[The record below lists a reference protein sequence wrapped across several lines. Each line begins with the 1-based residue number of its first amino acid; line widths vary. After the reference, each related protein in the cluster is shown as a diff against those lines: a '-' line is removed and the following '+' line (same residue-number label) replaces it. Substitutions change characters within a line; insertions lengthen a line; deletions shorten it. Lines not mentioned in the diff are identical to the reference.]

1 MHGNICL
8 GLVDDVVVV
17 TLERAVVVDSEDMR
31 KKNRNPTHRR
41 QILVVD
47 ATVLGVIFRKQ
58 YPTTIGSISRSRNQR
73 KC

>member
-31 KKNRNPTHRR
+31 KKIEIQLTG
-41 QILVVD
+41 D
-47 ATVLGVIFRKQ
+47 K
-58 YPTTIGSISRSRNQR
+58 S
-73 KC
+73 